1 MRLAEA
7 GHAAAV
13 ETLRAFQ
20 SLIHLPDPSPVSE
33 DGRGS
38 AQGAALAR
46 WLSGAETAGNLPVP
60 DVDVVVPA
68 EPPVPLGLLAT
79 VSTLSTEPHA
89 AAAIP
94 VTPASGRE
102 PDALKPSTVRASPRG
117 A

>member
-1 MRLAEA
+1 MRLAGE

-20 SLIHLPDPSPVSE
+20 SLIHSPDPSPVSD

-46 WLSGAETAGNLPVP
+46 WLSGAETAGDPPVP
-60 DVDVVVPA
+60 DVDVVVTA
-68 EPPVPLGLLAT
+68 EPPVPLELLAV

-89 AAAIP
+89 AAAMRVSAIES
-94 VTPASGRE
+94 A
-102 PDALKPSTVRASPRG
+102 
-117 A
+117 